1 MLPPLLVKSHGGPT
15 ASTSTAF
22 NLGIQFW
29 TSRGYAVADVD
40 YSGSSGYGRAY
51 RERLKGQ
58 WGLKD
63 VEDCCAAACYLQ
75 EQGLVNGRQM
85 AIDGGSAG
93 GYTTLSARAFKDV
106 FKAGCSMYGIGDLD
120 ALARDTHKFESRY
133 LDSLIGPLPA
143 AAAEYK

>member
-1 MLPPLLVKSHGGPT
+1 
-15 ASTSTAF
+15 
-22 NLGIQFW
+22 
-29 TSRGYAVADVD
+29 
-40 YSGSSGYGRAY
+40 
-51 RERLKGQ
+51 
-58 WGLKD
+58 
-63 VEDCCAAACYLQ
+63 
-75 EQGLVNGRQM
+75 M

-93 GYTTLSARAFKDV
+93 GYTTLSALAFKDV